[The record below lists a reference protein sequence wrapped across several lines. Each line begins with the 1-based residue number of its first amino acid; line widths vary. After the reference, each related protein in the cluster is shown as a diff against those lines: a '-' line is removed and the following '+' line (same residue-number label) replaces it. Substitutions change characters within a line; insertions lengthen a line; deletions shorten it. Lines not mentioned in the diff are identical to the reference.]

1 MSETAQP
8 TDTQK
13 SNNGADG
20 HTPAPPVS
28 DYGYPVALSWL
39 SRCHDSLTS
48 GHQPAGG
55 RRFNDDLCWPT
66 AAEFG
71 SVVLEYAVRI
81 NDPHALDQAIDLL
94 RRACHDGPQ
103 TGQARIAN
111 SYLLGMALCIRFDRC
126 GRFAD
131 LNSAVRELQL
141 AREVFG
147 DAAERSDL
155 ARAGRALSL
164 LGRAIHRR
172 FRIAGQS
179 VDLDEAAEAF
189 RAAAELTGRRMTGA
203 ETARNTRRNAR
214 TTSRQTGRR
223 YLHR

>member
-1 MSETAQP
+1 MSDTAPPADTETS
-8 TDTQK
+8 
-13 SNNGADG
+13 SNPADG
-20 HTPAPPVS
+20 HPPTPPVS
-28 DYGYPVALSWL
+28 DYGYPMALSWL
-39 SRCHDSLTS
+39 SRCHDTLTS

-55 RRFNDDLCWPT
+55 RPWAGDDLCWPT

-81 NDPHALDQAIDLL
+81 NDPLALDQAIDLL
-94 RRACHDGPQ
+94 RRACRNGPQ

-126 GRFAD
+126 GRYAD
-131 LNSAVRELQL
+131 LNGAVRELQL

-147 DAAERSDL
+147 DGAERSDL

-189 RAAAELTGRRMTGA
+189 RAAAELTARRLPAG
-203 ETARNTRRNAR
+203 ETARAARRHAR
-214 TTSRQTGRR
+214 TSRRTGRR